1 MHIAAK
7 HCAVALVTASALL
20 MGAAHAA
27 GSPEAGQGKSAV
39 CAACHGAD
47 GNSFN
52 PEWPALAG
60 QHASYIITQL
70 EWFRSGK
77 RQNMLMSSQAANLS
91 DEDIKDLAAYFSSQT
106 LKVPGAV
113 EGTVTKG
120 EKLYRGGNATTGL
133 AACMGC
139 HGPSGRGNPGA
150 LMPAVGGQQATYTA
164 NALKNYRSGERE
176 HPIMS
181 AIAQR
186 LTDAEIDALAGYLQ
200 GLY

>member
-7 HCAVALVTASALL
+7 HWALALVTASALL
-20 MGAAHAA
+20 MGGAHAA
-27 GSPEAGQGKSAV
+27 GSADAGKAKSAT

-47 GNSFN
+47 GNSLN

-60 QHASYIITQL
+60 QHAAYIITQL
-70 EWFRSGK
+70 EWFRSGQRK
-77 RQNMLMSSQAANLS
+77 NVLMSSQAVNLS
-91 DEDIKDLAAYFSSQT
+91 DEDIKDLAAYFSSQP

-113 EGTVTKG
+113 EGTVEKG

-133 AACMGC
+133 TACMGC
-139 HGPSGRGNPGA
+139 HGPNGRGNPGA
-150 LMPAVGGQQATYTA
+150 LMPAVGGQHAAYTA
-164 NALKNYRSGERE
+164 SALKNYRSGERE
-176 HPIMS
+176 HPIMG

-200 GLY
+200 GLH